1 VTDATTTVTLAATAG
16 IRIDHHYIGG
26 ARVPAT
32 PAGEVHV
39 GDAATGAPLATV
51 TLGGAADADAAV
63 RAARLALPA
72 WRALGARGRAPFLL
86 AIADAL
92 EAVSGE
98 LAREISRE
106 VGMPLKLAR
115 RIQVDAPVA
124 AWRATAALA
133 DSFGFER
140 TVGNSRIVLEPAGV
154 VAAITPW
161 NYPLH
166 QITAKLAPA
175 LLAGC
180 TVVLKPSELAPA
192 TTARL
197 IAAAE
202 RAGLP
207 DGVLN
212 VVLGGAAVGEALV
225 AHAGVAML
233 SFTGSTAVGRRIAA
247 IAAGD
252 MKRLSMELGGKSA
265 AVVLPGADL
274 ARAVKATL
282 ASCMLNSGQ
291 TCSATTRLL
300 VPRADYAQC
309 RALLREGA
317 AALTLGD
324 PEDPATRVGPL
335 LSAAQ
340 KARVLDF
347 IREAEQ
353 AGCDLVAGGSAAAVP
368 GSGHFVAP
376 TVFGEVPPDSR
387 LANEE
392 VFGPV
397 LAVLCHDSQD
407 DAIALANATPYGL
420 AATVWAAT
428 PEQGEAVAR
437 ELRAG
442 QVDVNGGR
450 FNALAPFGGFGM
462 SGVGREGGAFGL
474 EEFLE
479 PRSIQLP
486 T

>member
-1 VTDATTTVTLAATAG
+1 MKQIAQHYIDGAWVAATPTGEA
-16 IRIDHHYIGG
+16 RIH
-26 ARVPAT
+26 
-32 PAGEVHV
+32 
-39 GDAATGAPLATV
+39 DAATGAPLAAV
-51 TLGGAADADAAV
+51 TLGSEADGGAAV
-63 RAARLALPA
+63 RAARRALPG

-92 EAVSGE
+92 EAVSAE

-133 DSFGFER
+133 EDFSFER
-140 TVGNSRIVLEPAGV
+140 SVGNSRIVLEPVGV

-192 TTARL
+192 TAVRL
-197 IAAAE
+197 MDAVE
-202 RAGLP
+202 RADLP
-207 DGVLN
+207 RGVLN

-225 AHAGVAML
+225 THPGVNML
-233 SFTGSTAVGRRIAA
+233 SFTGSTAVGRKIAS

-265 AVVLPGADL
+265 AVVLPDADL
-274 ARAVKATL
+274 GRAIKATL
-282 ASCMLNSGQ
+282 ASCFLNSGQ

-300 VPRADYAQC
+300 VPREAYAHC
-309 RALLREGA
+309 RELLKESA
-317 AALTLGD
+317 ASLTLGD
-324 PEDPATRVGPL
+324 PDNAATRVGPL

-340 KARVLDF
+340 KARVLAF
-347 IREAEQ
+347 ICEAEA
-353 AGCDLVAGGSAAAVP
+353 AGYELLAGGSQAPVP
-368 GSGHFVAP
+368 DAGNFVAP
-376 TVFGEVPPDSR
+376 TVFGDVPADSR

-397 LAVLCHDSQD
+397 LAVLCYDTPE

-428 PEQGEAVAR
+428 PEQGQAVAR

-462 SGVGREGGAFGL
+462 SGVGREGGVFGL

-479 PRSIQLP
+479 PKSIQLP
-486 T
+486 